1 MNKILLTALTAFVPF
16 FLFGSPK
23 QLDCIDD
30 DIVSQINYLK
40 ETSIKYSI
48 NHEAQIKKIQ
58 EAGWNRKII
67 VVFDTNALENS
78 SSGIAEMQTLNN
90 GGHSK
95 SPKRE
100 SEISSTP
107 SVITFS
113 YRDIGSSSI
122 IRLNVD
128 RKSLNALSF
137 SGERQLSK
145 YKCSISDIDT
155 TENQI

>member
-1 MNKILLTALTAFVPF
+1 MKKILLITFVPL

-23 QLDCIDD
+23 QFDCVDD
-30 DIVSQINYLK
+30 DIASRIGDLK
-40 ETSIKYSI
+40 EMSIKYSI
-48 NHEAQIKKIQ
+48 DYDAQIKKIQ

-78 SSGIAEMQTLNN
+78 GSGTAEMQSLNN

-100 SEISSTP
+100 AEISSTP

-145 YKCSISDIDT
+145 YKCSISNVDT
-155 TENQI
+155 SENQI